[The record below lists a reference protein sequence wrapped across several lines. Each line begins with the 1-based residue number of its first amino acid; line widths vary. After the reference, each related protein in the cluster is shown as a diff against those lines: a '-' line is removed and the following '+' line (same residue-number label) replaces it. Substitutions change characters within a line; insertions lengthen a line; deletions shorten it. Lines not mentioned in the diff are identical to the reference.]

1 MAHTLFS
8 PVSYFRQRVS
18 AFLHRND
25 QLKAGAAERRDR
37 WNRVMAAHQK
47 PPERSEGPSKS

>member
-1 MAHTLFS
+1 MVQALFS
-8 PVSYFRQRVS
+8 PVSFFRQRVS
-18 AFLHRND
+18 AFLHRKD

-47 PPERSEGPSKS
+47 PPEQPQNTSKF

>member
-1 MAHTLFS
+1 MVQALFS
-8 PVSYFRQRVS
+8 PVSFLRQRVS
-18 AFLHRND
+18 AFLHRKD

-47 PPERSEGPSKS
+47 PPEQPRDTSKL